1 MFLSVIRIDGSN
13 FHRFSEKHN
22 FIKPNDERAL
32 RLANRAAIGVMQ
44 VRNRVLKTYFRI
56 NIENLDFSGLCD
68 GLWSI

>member
-22 FIKPNDERAL
+22 FVKPNDERAL

-44 VRNRVLKTYFRI
+44 VRNRASRTYFW
-56 NIENLDFSGLCD
+56 NHMKNLDFSGLCD